1 MSNLIL
7 TRRLGE
13 SIVLYKEDQPNEV
26 LCKLIVTSLGNKQV
40 RLAFEADV
48 DLKIDRKEIYDKRQ

>member
-13 SIVLYKEDQPNEV
+13 SIVLYKEDQPDEV